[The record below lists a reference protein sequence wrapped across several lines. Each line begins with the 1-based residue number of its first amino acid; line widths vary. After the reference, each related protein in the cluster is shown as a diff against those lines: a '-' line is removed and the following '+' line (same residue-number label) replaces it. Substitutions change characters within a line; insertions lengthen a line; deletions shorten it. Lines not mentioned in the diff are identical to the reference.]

1 MSNWNSLKKKIGAA
15 DKTTPQA
22 ASVASTIH
30 KEMSTPI
37 SPEEAKLAGM
47 LKRLREKAVALDCE
61 MVGTGMNGK
70 YSELARCSLVDSSG
84 QVLYDEYVQPKGYVT
99 DFRTQWSGIRRSDI
113 NKNKAVT
120 LEEQSIMDLLKGKVL
135 VGHAL
140 PNDMK
145 VLMLSHPRLLVR
157 DTSRYPAYMR
167 TLPNGKRRPR
177 ALRDLTQQFL
187 NKTIQTGEHDSVEDA
202 RCTMELYLRAQREW
216 ELHLR
221 QKKTTARE
229 QSTSEKDSTVADA
242 SAEVP
247 EKLEDTDRGSV
258 ENRPSDQSSRKGTR
272 SEDAAA
278 PRKRTREENS
288 PEPSLKRT
296 KTGSIQNEGASMSQE
311 HAMVSET
318 ATKRAWVTKQQR
330 RESRKRV
337 RQSK

>member
-1 MSNWNSLKKKIGAA
+1 M
-15 DKTTPQA
+15 
-22 ASVASTIH
+22 
-30 KEMSTPI
+30 E
-37 SPEEAKLAGM
+37 
-47 LKRLREKAVALDCE
+47 
-61 MVGTGMNGK
+61 
-70 YSELARCSLVDSSG
+70 
-84 QVLYDEYVQPKGYVT
+84 
-99 DFRTQWSGIRRSDI
+99 
-113 NKNKAVT
+113 
-120 LEEQSIMDLLKGKVL
+120 LLKGKVL

-140 PNDMK
+140 QNDMK

-167 TLPNGKRRPR
+167 NLPNGKRRPR

-242 SAEVP
+242 SADVP
-247 EKLEDTDRGSV
+247 EKLEGTHCGSV
-258 ENRPSDQSSRKGTR
+258 ENQPSDHGSRQGTTR
-272 SEDAAA
+272 SEDLTA
-278 PRKRTREENS
+278 PRKRNREETGIK
-288 PEPSLKRT
+288 PTLKRT
-296 KTGSIQNEGASMSQE
+296 KTGSIQNEGTGMSQE
-311 HAMVSET
+311 YAMVSET

-330 RESRKRV
+330 RESRKRL

>member
-1 MSNWNSLKKKIGAA
+1 
-15 DKTTPQA
+15 
-22 ASVASTIH
+22 
-30 KEMSTPI
+30 
-37 SPEEAKLAGM
+37 
-47 LKRLREKAVALDCE
+47 
-61 MVGTGMNGK
+61 
-70 YSELARCSLVDSSG
+70 
-84 QVLYDEYVQPKGYVT
+84 
-99 DFRTQWSGIRRSDI
+99 
-113 NKNKAVT
+113 
-120 LEEQSIMDLLKGKVL
+120 MDLLKGKVL

-247 EKLEDTDRGSV
+247 EKLENTDCGSV
-258 ENRPSDQSSRKGTR
+258 ENQPSDQGSRKGTR

-288 PEPSLKRT
+288 PEPSLKRI
-296 KTGSIQNEGASMSQE
+296 KTGSIQNEGGSMSQE